1 MKHRQERLNSLI
13 QEELSKIIT
22 RDLEFDG
29 VLTTITKVEVS
40 DDLFNALIGVS
51 VIPSSKSKEALKILN
66 ENKGRLK
73 HSLLK
78 KMKIRAIPRLDFEI
92 DQGPEKSAQIEKII
106 IETNNEN
113 NGAVAK

>member
-29 VLTTITKVEVS
+29 ALATVTKVEVS
-40 DDLFNALIGVS
+40 DDFSGALIGVS
-51 VIPSSKSKEALKILN
+51 VIPSSKSKETIKTLN
-66 ENKGRLK
+66 KNKGQLK

-78 KMKIRAIPRLDFEI
+78 KMKIKTVPYLNFEI
-92 DQGPEKSAQIEKII
+92 DRGPEKSAQIEKILLSDNI
-106 IETNNEN
+106 VE
-113 NGAVAK
+113 

>member
-1 MKHRQERLNSLI
+1 MRHRQERLNSLI

-29 VLTTITKVEVS
+29 ALTTVTKVEVS
-40 DDLFNALIGVS
+40 DDLFNAIIGIS
-51 VIPSSKSKEALKILN
+51 VIPSSKSKETLKILS

-78 KMKIRAIPRLDFEI
+78 KLKIRVVPQLNFDI
-92 DQGPEKSAQIEKII
+92 DRGPEKSAQIEKII
-106 IETNNEN
+106 IETNNKN